1 MYYTE
6 IPGAYAISKGGAPLF
21 KEANSDVQKNANY
34 SLTAASAYLHME
46 TILDTPGAMEDIFRL
61 QTKMRADIAKAP
73 PGSNIGNIVR
83 GYVARANN
91 PVEKIWFQNLNDLI
105 TSKLRIETGAAYNE
119 NELATTLDYFP
130 NSTDWVNDYDERDDA
145 GKQEARDAIYSKMK
159 KAREWVLNNAKGL
172 VSYRYLEGL
181 LYGNYKPDNTWLDS
195 EAANIKLLES
205 VYPQNKTVD
214 NNSDA
219 FIEGS

>member
-1 MYYTE
+1 
-6 IPGAYAISKGGAPLF
+6 
-21 KEANSDVQKNANY
+21 
-34 SLTAASAYLHME
+34 
-46 TILDTPGAMEDIFRL
+46 
-61 QTKMRADIAKAP
+61 MRADIAKAK
-73 PGSNIGNIVR
+73 PGSNVGNIVR
-83 GYVARANN
+83 GMVARANN

-145 GKQEARDAIYSKMK
+145 GKQEARDTIYSKMK

-214 NNSDA
+214 NNSDD
-219 FIEGS
+219 FIESSQ